1 MLNKKIVLIGGGNM
15 GHSLLRGI
23 LKAGLTPPENFTVVD
38 IHEGKLA
45 SMKEEFGVHTATE
58 AAGVIP
64 GAEVVI
70 LAVKPY
76 TLNDVIDGFSA
87 AASSEQLFISIVA
100 GVRGGYISSRI
111 GKDNPVVR
119 CMPNIAATVD
129 AAASAICACS
139 SATAEH
145 MEIAETILG
154 AVGEVVQVE
163 EHHMDAVTGLS
174 GSGPAYI
181 YMVIE
186 ALCDGGVKMGLPR
199 DVAMKLATQTVV
211 GASRLVKESGE
222 HPATL
227 RDRVT
232 TPGGTTIAA
241 VHELEERGLRAML
254 ISAVVT
260 ATEQSKA
267 LDRETRGEDS
277 SKG

>member
-23 LKAGLTPPENFTVVD
+23 LKAGLTRPENFTVVD

-45 SMKEEFGVHTATE
+45 SLKEKFGVHTATE
-58 AAGVIP
+58 AAGVIA

-76 TLNDVIDGFSA
+76 TLNDVLDGLSGGVE
-87 AASSEQLFISIVA
+87 SEQLFISIVA
-100 GVRGGYISSRI
+100 GVRGGYICNRI
-111 GKDNPVVR
+111 GKNNPVVR
-119 CMPNIAATVD
+119 CMPNIAAMVD
-129 AAASAICACS
+129 EAASAICACS
-139 SATAEH
+139 CATAEH

-163 EHHMDAVTGLS
+163 EHHMNAVTGLS

-199 DVAMKLATQTVV
+199 DVAMKLATQTVI

-222 HPATL
+222 HPAAL
-227 RDRVT
+227 RDQVT

-267 LDRETRGEDS
+267 LDRETTGEET
-277 SKG
+277 GET

>member
-1 MLNKKIVLIGGGNM
+1 MLNKKVVLIGGGNM
-15 GHSLLRGI
+15 GHALLRGI

-45 SMKEEFGVHTATE
+45 SLQEEFGVNTATD
-58 AAGVIP
+58 AAGVLA

-76 TLNDVIDGFSA
+76 TLNDVLDGLSD
-87 AASSEQLFISIVA
+87 SVESGQLFISIVA
-100 GVRGGYISSRI
+100 GVKGGYICDRL

-119 CMPNIAATVD
+119 CMPNIAAIVD
-129 AAASAICACS
+129 AAASAICACG
-139 SATAEH
+139 SATSEH
-145 MEIAETILG
+145 LEVAETILG
-154 AVGEVVQVE
+154 AVGEVVRVE
-163 EHHMDAVTGLS
+163 EQHMDAVTGLS

-211 GASRLVKESGE
+211 GASQLVKESGE
-222 HPATL
+222 HPASL
-227 RDRVT
+227 RDQVT

-260 ATEQSKA
+260 ATEQSRA
-267 LDRETRGEDS
+267 LNKETTGEEPGDD
-277 SKG
+277 